1 MKITI
6 VQSDPEWENKYRN
19 LKKLDELISSL
30 NGDTDIIVLPEM
42 FTTGFSM
49 NPKDLSEA
57 PFSETYEWMG
67 NHSVKGNFG
76 ICGSYIVKQDEHF
89 FNRWI
94 FVSPESNSWHY
105 DKRHLFTMR
114 NENRIYTQGNK
125 RIVFS
130 FRGVRIC
137 PNICY
142 DLRFPVWS
150 RNLNDY
156 DLLINS
162 ANWPEI
168 RREVWSIL
176 LKARAIENQCFVV
189 GVNRV
194 GYDNSGILHM
204 GDSIILDPRGNIITE
219 LNENKEGVAT
229 GEISLSELNDFRKEF
244 PALQD
249 ADNFSI
255 TL

>member
-57 PFSETYEWMG
+57 PFSETYEWMV

-168 RREVWSIL
+168 RREAWSIL

-204 GDSIILDPRGNIITE
+204 GNSVILDPRGNIITE

>member
-57 PFSETYEWMG
+57 PFSETYEWMV

-168 RREVWSIL
+168 RREAWSIL

-204 GDSIILDPRGNIITE
+204 GNSVILDPRGNIITE
-219 LNENKEGVAT
+219 LKENKEGVAT